1 MNKAEKKEK
10 VVAVIAALILFKI
23 FMSFSLF
30 MLEFKKAFINKF
42 LKYIIKKNT
51 ETKNDAG
58 HITSGPRPR
67 NAKKI
72 RAIAGKVLKKE

>member
-10 VVAVIAALILFKI
+10 VVAVIAALILYKI
-23 FMSFSLF
+23 FISFSLC
-30 MLEFKKAFINKF
+30 MLEFRKALINKS

-51 ETKNDAG
+51 ETKNDEG
-58 HITSGPRPR
+58 HINSGPKPR